1 MSGIDKRIE
10 ELELRLKQAKAL
22 KNKQE
27 AQKRAALAK
36 IERAKE
42 TRRKILA
49 GSLVLHLMAQEGEEG
64 EKWKHALGRRL
75 DEWLTRNDDRE
86 LFNMPP
92 LPETKDKVEPSQAQ
106 APLI

>member
-42 TRRKILA
+42 TRKKILA
-49 GSLVLHLMAQEGEEG
+49 GSLMLHLMAQEGEEG
-64 EKWKHALGRRL
+64 AKWKHALGRRL
-75 DEWLTRNDDRE
+75 DEWLTRADDRE
-86 LFNMPP
+86 LFNMQP
-92 LPETKDKVEPSQAQ
+92 LSEKTNEEKQNSNQSS
-106 APLI
+106 LI